1 MEFSSNLIMA
11 DIKDVSPNP
20 LNPRTNSAIK
30 TDEMQRVIKEKGWE
44 VPITCYQRGEQ
55 YIILSGHRRL
65 EAAKKLSHKKIPVYV
80 VEAPKTKEEEQE
92 RLGSVQGGKSDWSV
106 YEWAKYTYDMW
117 IYWDKCSFSELARK
131 MNKSC
136 AFVSLR
142 VQIFSYYP
150 HSEIEENL
158 KNNKY
163 SISILSFLIK
173 WLDTLSRLK
182 PELVEHYKLE
192 MIRKTML
199 TKIEKGL
206 VGILDLKNDLFIH
219 KASNE
224 QVENFLKESNKKLS
238 EALLEIDG
246 YSKRYRGKSKIKA
259 YVNEIN
265 NANDIIKRL
274 DLPGN
279 VEERTKMQEVLNNHN
294 NLILKLKADL
304 QAYINDTSSL

>member
-1 MEFSSNLIMA
+1 
-11 DIKDVSPNP
+11 
-20 LNPRTNSAIK
+20 
-30 TDEMQRVIKEKGWE
+30 MQRVIKEKGWE
-44 VPITCYQRGEQ
+44 VPITCYQREGQ
-55 YIILSGHRRL
+55 YIILSGHRRW
-65 EAAKKLSHKKIPVYV
+65 EAAKKLSHKKIPIYL
-80 VEAPKTKEEEQE
+80 VEAPKTIEEEQE

-106 YEWAKYTYDMW
+106 YEWAKHTYDMW

-182 PELVEHYKLE
+182 PELVAHYKLE
-192 MIRKTML
+192 MIRTTML
-199 TKIEKGL
+199 NKIEKGL

-224 QVENFLKESNKKLS
+224 QVINFLKEPNKMLS

-246 YSKRYRGKSKIKA
+246 DSKRYRGKSKINA
-259 YVNEIN
+259 HVNEIN
-265 NANDIIKRL
+265 ITKDIIKRL
-274 DLPGN
+274 GLPGN
-279 VEERTKMQEVLNNHN
+279 REERTKMQGILNGYHT
-294 NLILKLKADL
+294 LILNLKNDL
-304 QAYINDTSSL
+304 QAYIEGESLI